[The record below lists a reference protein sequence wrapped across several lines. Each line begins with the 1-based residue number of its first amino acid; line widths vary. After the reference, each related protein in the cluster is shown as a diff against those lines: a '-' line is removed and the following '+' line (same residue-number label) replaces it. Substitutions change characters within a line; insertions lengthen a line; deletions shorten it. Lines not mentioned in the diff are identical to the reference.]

1 MNGHCHKIISEF
13 NENFIT
19 SYKDESEKGN
29 FLEVGVQYPEHLN
42 NLRIHLPFLPLR
54 MKIKKLKKL

>member
-1 MNGHCHKIISEF
+1 MNGHCHKSISEF
-13 NENFIT
+13 NEYFIT
-19 SYKDESEKGN
+19 SYKDESEKGS
-29 FLEVGVQYPEHLN
+29 FLEVGVQYPEHLH